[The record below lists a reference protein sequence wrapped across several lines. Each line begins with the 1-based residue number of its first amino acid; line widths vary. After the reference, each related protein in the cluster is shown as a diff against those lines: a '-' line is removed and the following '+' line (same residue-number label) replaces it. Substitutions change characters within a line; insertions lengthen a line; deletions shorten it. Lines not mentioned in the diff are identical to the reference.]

1 MSIIPEEEIKQHGS
15 LNLAPMVDFLFLV
28 VAVFATLAVTR
39 SALYDNDIQLVR
51 VKAQEKAADVPGKQ
65 EQYIIHLSIDEQ
77 GRYKWIT
84 EFNEYWIDGTIG
96 IKQELER
103 QQVLGLLPRE
113 KDKTKV
119 LVHIDK
125 QSKWEPIV
133 QLLFAIRETGFEIHP
148 VYDYDE
154 EPSGASSS
162 GKKVTLLQR

>member
-1 MSIIPEEEIKQHGS
+1 MSIIPDEEIKQYGS

-39 SALYDNDIQLVR
+39 TALYDNDIQLVKIR
-51 VKAQEKAADVPGKQ
+51 HQEKTSDAKSMN
-65 EQYIIHLSIDEQ
+65 EQYIVHLSIDEQ

-84 EFNEYWIDGTIG
+84 EFNEYWIDGTAG

-103 QQVLGLLPRE
+103 QQILGLLPRE

-125 QSKWEPIV
+125 QSQWEPIV
-133 QLLFAIRETGFEIHP
+133 QLLFAIRESGFQIHP
-148 VYDYDE
+148 VYDYE
-154 EPSGASSS
+154 E
-162 GKKVTLLQR
+162 KVQ